1 MCRYYNTSHLS
12 EKSDVFSFGVVV
24 LVLITGRPA
33 IFTVNNNTER
43 TNLVHWVRGRLS
55 EGDIDT
61 VTDPRIKGNCD
72 VNSLW
77 MVAELALRCTE
88 RAGKDRPT
96 MTEVAEGL
104 RESLQLE
111 TLSHSQRSASIGTN
125 GSAITET
132 ESVGGALESEQ
143 IEETLPR

>member
-12 EKSDVFSFGVVV
+12 EKSDVFSFGVVL

-33 IFTVNNNTER
+33 IITVNNTER
-43 TNLVHWVRGRLS
+43 TNLAHWVRGRLS
-55 EGDIDT
+55 EGDIEN

-77 MVAELALRCTE
+77 TVAELALRCTE
-88 RAGKDRPT
+88 QAGKDRPT
-96 MTEVAEGL
+96 MSEVAEGL

-111 TLSHSQRSASIGTN
+111 TLSHSKRSGSIGTN
-125 GSAITET
+125 GSALTET
-132 ESVGGALESEQ
+132 ESVGSLESEQ